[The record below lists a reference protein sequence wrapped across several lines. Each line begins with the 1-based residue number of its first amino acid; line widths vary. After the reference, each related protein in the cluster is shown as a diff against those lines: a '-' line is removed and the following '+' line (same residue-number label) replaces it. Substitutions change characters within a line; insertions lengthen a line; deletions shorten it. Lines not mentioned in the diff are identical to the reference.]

1 MLQIKKETI
10 RKMKISSAKH
20 NAQEIYDSFC
30 ILLGTNQH
38 IAEEILEMTG
48 LVNEKRPVS
57 SPFKLEPVADDLS
70 DESLEDLCSLLVDI
84 KDQKICMKKIGKLN
98 AYASPEAYMDF
109 VA

>member
-1 MLQIKKETI
+1 MKKETT

-30 ILLGTNQH
+30 IQLGIDEHT
-38 IAEEILEMTG
+38 AEEILEMTG
-48 LVNEKRPVS
+48 LVNEKRPVA
-57 SPFKLEPVADDLS
+57 PAFKLEPVTGSLS
-70 DESLEDLCSLLVDI
+70 DEGLEDLCSLLVDI
-84 KDQKICMKKIGKLN
+84 KDQICMKKIGKLN